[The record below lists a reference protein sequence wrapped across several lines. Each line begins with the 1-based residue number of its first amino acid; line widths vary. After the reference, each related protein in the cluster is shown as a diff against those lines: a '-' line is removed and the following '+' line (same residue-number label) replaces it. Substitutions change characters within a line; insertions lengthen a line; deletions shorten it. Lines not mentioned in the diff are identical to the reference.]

1 MRMVPYVLVVV
12 LLTTTV
18 ASADR
23 RAQKNT
29 DEVEQLKNQLAD
41 LTKLVEQM
49 RKEHQ
54 EQIAEL

>member
-1 MRMVPYVLVVV
+1 MVPYVLVVV